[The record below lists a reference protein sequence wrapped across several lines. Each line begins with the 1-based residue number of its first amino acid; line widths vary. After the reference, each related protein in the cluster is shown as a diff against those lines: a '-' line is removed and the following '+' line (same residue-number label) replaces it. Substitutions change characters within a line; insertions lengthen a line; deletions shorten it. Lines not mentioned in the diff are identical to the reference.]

1 MEIGSIY
8 EIDPVSL
15 KGYHADNEQKV
26 SLGELGGIKKYNK
39 KYHAY
44 TASGREAI
52 ALALKTLAKCRPD
65 LSKRCL
71 MPAYMCDTVFF
82 PFEHEGWEIYFY
94 HVNKELK
101 VNKEE
106 LRTQIEKVKPE
117 LLFIHPYYGVDTWKE
132 LRPWLME
139 LKNQGICIMEDVTQ
153 SYYLESAGVEADYV
167 IGSLRKWY
175 PVPDGG
181 FVASDEKLLD
191 EVIKEDEEHARMRL
205 GVLMDKWNY
214 LYGNQAAEEK
224 KVNKAAYLKR
234 NRELEGLL
242 DEYSGIREMSNETAY
257 ILGRVNED
265 EAKKQRNENYRY
277 LYDRLCKELKN
288 KGWFEPIISVSED
301 DRCCQNETGEE
312 ACQNRLVTAPLY
324 FAIYADDR
332 DGLQS
337 FLTARGIYAPV
348 LWPIG
353 KENEGSLTADERYIF
368 EHMLALPI
376 DQRYGR
382 EEMEYIVET
391 MEAYGIG
398 EAEAV
403 EACEAGKTDVI
414 GESVVGKSDVINE
427 KGSGEADVIGIRADV
442 NDEVGMGHIMR
453 CITIARQIKKLGKDV
468 VFFTADENG
477 KELLDQA
484 GMEWVCLHSEW
495 NHMENEVAILKDV
508 LNEKGCHKLLVDS
521 YLVNVKY
528 FQELSELCKLTYI
541 DDCFEEIYPVDMII
555 NYNAYHVR
563 FNYKE
568 AYHNNAK
575 LLLGTAYVPLREEF
589 QGGHIAEDSGDFKQV
604 LISCGGGDVYNAL
617 AGVLNKT
624 VEDEELNKVIFHT
637 VVGKFNPNT
646 EELKRLEKEHE
657 NIKIHYDVKNMAE
670 LMVKCDASVSAAGTM
685 LFELSAMQVPT
696 VFFVCADN
704 QQYDSEFFAK
714 EERMLFAGDIRAD
727 RDGCIENICME
738 LKMLLKDNELRCRMK
753 KALHEVTDGKGA
765 ERIAKAIVE
774 L

>member
-8 EIDPVSL
+8 EIDPASL
-15 KGYHADNEQKV
+15 KGCYADNEKKV
-26 SLGELGGIKKYNK
+26 SLGELGEIKKYNK

-52 ALALKTLAKCRPD
+52 ALALKSLVKCRPD

-71 MPAYMCDTVFF
+71 LPAYMCDTVFF

-106 LRTQIEKVKPE
+106 LCAQIEKVAPA

-153 SYYLESAGVEADYV
+153 SYYLESAGVEVDYV

-191 EVIKEDEEHARMRL
+191 EAINEDEEHARMRL

-224 KVNKAAYLKR
+224 SVNKAAYLKR

-242 DEYSGIREMSNETAY
+242 DEYSGIREMSNETSY
-257 ILGRVNED
+257 ILERVNED

-277 LYDRLCKELKN
+277 LYDRLCKGVKCRA
-288 KGWFEPIISVSED
+288 WFEPIISVSD
-301 DRCCQNETGEE
+301 DYECCQNGTDDEN
-312 ACQNRLVTAPLY
+312 CQNGLVIAPLY

-353 KENEGSLTADERYIF
+353 KENEGCLTADERYIF

-382 EEMEYIVET
+382 REMEYIAET
-391 MEAYGIG
+391 MEEYGAG
-398 EAEAV
+398 EAEIV
-403 EACEAGKTDVI
+403 DECEAGKM
-414 GESVVGKSDVINE
+414 
-427 KGSGEADVIGIRADV
+427 DVIGIRADV
-442 NDEVGMGHIMR
+442 NDEVGMEHCR
-453 CITIARQIKKLGKDV
+453 YS
-468 VFFTADENG
+468 
-477 KELLDQA
+477 
-484 GMEWVCLHSEW
+484 SE
-495 NHMENEVAILKDV
+495 
-508 LNEKGCHKLLVDS
+508 C
-521 YLVNVKY
+521 
-528 FQELSELCKLTYI
+528 QEE
-541 DDCFEEIYPVDMII
+541 
-555 NYNAYHVR
+555 
-563 FNYKE
+563 
-568 AYHNNAK
+568 
-575 LLLGTAYVPLREEF
+575 
-589 QGGHIAEDSGDFKQV
+589 
-604 LISCGGGDVYNAL
+604 
-617 AGVLNKT
+617 
-624 VEDEELNKVIFHT
+624 
-637 VVGKFNPNT
+637 
-646 EELKRLEKEHE
+646 
-657 NIKIHYDVKNMAE
+657 
-670 LMVKCDASVSAAGTM
+670 
-685 LFELSAMQVPT
+685 
-696 VFFVCADN
+696 
-704 QQYDSEFFAK
+704 
-714 EERMLFAGDIRAD
+714 
-727 RDGCIENICME
+727 
-738 LKMLLKDNELRCRMK
+738 
-753 KALHEVTDGKGA
+753 
-765 ERIAKAIVE
+765 
-774 L
+774 